1 MVKVVILL
9 VKGDIKEVDLILKS
23 SKLDKEVGKV
33 IKGKI
38 VNDYCDNIG
47 ACLTEICRYEYD
59 EFENSK
65 LVLFGFIKK
74 GKAGMLNTHVL
85 PPCKSSYNNLYG
97 DIIVSK
103 ITDNNKLLSFTT
115 NEYENF
121 YTENIDNY
129 INDEE
134 DADEYETNSSGNDEE
149 VVDAVG
155 LDDAY
160 IGEKTSN
167 NVFSDN
173 EDLESEEDEMNS
185 ENLEGEDE
193 EDDEKEGGDYCDT
206 IPVCEEV
213 EEENE
218 EYIENDNLK
227 ELDKLVDTATDD
239 YNLNEENLDDV
250 VNEDD
255 NLNEVLPETEEI
267 QLLRE
272 SNVSLL
278 NELIKDITLSKN
290 IEENIFK
297 YVCEVSSNRKI
308 LKSWDNE
315 LFKKI
320 YFNKCRSLYSN
331 LDKNS
336 YIKNVNLL
344 DNIRNGTI
352 SVNTI
357 AFMSFQELFPSHW
370 KKMMDEKYKKEKLL
384 YEQKAEAM
392 TDQFK
397 CGRCKSKKCTYY
409 ELQTRSADEAMT
421 IFITCL
427 NCGNRWKQ

>member
-1 MVKVVILL
+1 
-9 VKGDIKEVDLILKS
+9 
-23 SKLDKEVGKV
+23 
-33 IKGKI
+33 
-38 VNDYCDNIG
+38 
-47 ACLTEICRYEYD
+47 
-59 EFENSK
+59 
-65 LVLFGFIKK
+65 
-74 GKAGMLNTHVL
+74 
-85 PPCKSSYNNLYG
+85 
-97 DIIVSK
+97 
-103 ITDNNKLLSFTT
+103 
-115 NEYENF
+115 
-121 YTENIDNY
+121 
-129 INDEE
+129 
-134 DADEYETNSSGNDEE
+134 
-149 VVDAVG
+149 
-155 LDDAY
+155 
-160 IGEKTSN
+160 
-167 NVFSDN
+167 
-173 EDLESEEDEMNS
+173 
-185 ENLEGEDE
+185 
-193 EDDEKEGGDYCDT
+193 
-206 IPVCEEV
+206 
-213 EEENE
+213 
-218 EYIENDNLK
+218 
-227 ELDKLVDTATDD
+227 DKLVDTATDG
-239 YNLNEENLDDV
+239 YNLNEDNLDDDI
-250 VNEDD
+250 NEDD

-272 SNVSLL
+272 SSVSLL
-278 NELIKDITLSKN
+278 NELTKDLTLSKN

-308 LKSWDNE
+308 LKSWDND

-344 DNIRNGTI
+344 DNVKNGTI

-384 YEQKAEAM
+384 YEQKTEAM